1 MASSASLEDGM
12 ADCRPGHKTSCFL
25 LRAAEQAKL
34 AKAVWSALKI

>member
-12 ADCRPGHKTSCFL
+12 ADCRPGHETSFL

-34 AKAVWSALKI
+34 AKAVWSAFKI